1 MRVGILAMSQT
12 CAQCGMPIKEG
23 YRFCSNCGAS
33 AGDASQ
39 SPALHA
45 QVDVSEQVAL
55 DEQVVAPPTLYGPQT
70 PMPPPSAR
78 NAGPSRAAT
87 MRPDPKEGGMY
98 VPYGTEAETH
108 LESVGSPRSRVMPV
122 IVVAAVL
129 LLGLAALT
137 AYLLISPKPNTVVAS
152 CDLPVSPTEED
163 RVKQAVC
170 LSNEEQIKAW
180 RDLDVEVL
188 KGTRTGEVLTEN
200 IEYVEDLK
208 KRNLYAVPVLGSL
221 EIREVKITGDT
232 ATVRTI
238 ETWSVTFHNRQDKS
252 VVETKPPE
260 TLAETYHMV
269 KQNGKWLVERL
280 DFGENP

>member
-1 MRVGILAMSQT
+1 MAQT
-12 CAQCGMPIKEG
+12 CAQCGMPIRDG

-33 AGDASQ
+33 AAAASQ
-39 SPALHA
+39 SPALPGVVEVA
-45 QVDVSEQVAL
+45 EQTAL

-70 PMPPPSAR
+70 PMPPPSPAR

-98 VPYGTEAETH
+98 VPYGTEAKTH
-108 LESVGSPRSRVMPV
+108 LESADSPRSRVMPV

-129 LLGLAALT
+129 LVGLVGLT
-137 AYLLISPKPNTVVAS
+137 AFLLT
-152 CDLPVSPTEED
+152 PTEED
-163 RVKQAVC
+163 RVKQAVYQ
-170 LSNEEQIKAW
+170 SNEEQIKAW

-188 KGTRTGEVLTEN
+188 KGTRTGEVLAEN
-200 IEYVEDLK
+200 IKYVEDLK
-208 KRNLYAVPVLGSL
+208 QKNLYAVPVLGSL

-238 ETWSVTFHNRQDKS
+238 ETWSVTFHNRRDKS
-252 VVETKPPE
+252 VVEAKPLE

-269 KQNGKWLVERL
+269 KQNGKWMVERL
-280 DFGENP
+280 DIGANP